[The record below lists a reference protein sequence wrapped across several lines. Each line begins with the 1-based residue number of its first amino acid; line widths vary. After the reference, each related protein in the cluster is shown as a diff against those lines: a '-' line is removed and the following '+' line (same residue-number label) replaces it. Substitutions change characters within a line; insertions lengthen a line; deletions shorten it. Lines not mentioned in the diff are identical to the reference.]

1 MPHPLPRPHPP
12 NCTPLLF
19 ISNFWAL
26 GYFAV
31 FQSPHYYYL
40 VDDLDMQSKGHAIC
54 ATLVSESNAFSMMP
68 RLKPCNCVPGELWLK
83 FSQYT
88 SKNVLYPHCAITPY
102 YCHCQDKNG
111 TYQNN
116 YFDVASTNISMWMAV
131 ELRIIIRRGFGQEK
145 RIKKWLNIILMG
157 RNLQGFHTVYLPCY

>member
-1 MPHPLPRPHPP
+1 M
-12 NCTPLLF
+12 
-19 ISNFWAL
+19 
-26 GYFAV
+26 

-102 YCHCQDKNG
+102 HYHCQDKNG

-116 YFDVASTNISMWMAV
+116 HFDVASTNISMWMAL
-131 ELRIIIRRGFGQEK
+131 EPCIIIRRGFGQEK

-157 RNLQGFHTVYLPCY
+157 RKPTRHSFCLSAMLLDRPRQSSWGTQKTTYRQADKT